1 MTGRD
6 PDRMSPVL
14 LSMIT
19 EDHPPNDLTFRLVH
33 YGTRRWSDGWIPSK
47 SVPLAT
53 CPAMETEGSKQIT
66 YNPKKY
72 EYRF

>member
-1 MTGRD
+1 
-6 PDRMSPVL
+6 MSPVL
-14 LSMIT
+14 RSMIK
-19 EDHPPNDLTFRLVH
+19 EDHPSNDLTIRLVH
-33 YGTRRWSDGWIPSK
+33 SGTRRWLDGWIPST

-53 CPAMETEGSKQIT
+53 CPAMETGRSKQIT